1 MPEFLTKVQL
11 YKMHGRSPIWSIASS
26 LLSFLELRESI
37 KSSHNKFALHLYRDA
52 CMHAQSLQLYL
63 TLWNLWAVVHQ
74 APLSLGFS
82 RQEYWSGL
90 LCPPPGESSGPRD
103 RIRVSRIAS
112 RFIYCLVYLENRQNF
127 SFSVPKEKIKWL
139 DINTENSDEM
149 SLFAQN
155 GLVSTCCSNVIMN
168 SDFFYHFQN
177 CLGLKC
183 NHAVPLS
190 QEHKFCPSLELRKGD
205 QAFSLSETVV
215 FLLIEFVF
223 VSWAIP

>member
-90 LCPPPGESSGPRD
+90 LCPPPGESFWPRD
-103 RIRVSRIAS
+103 WTNISYGRWVLLPLMPPA
-112 RFIYCLVYLENRQNF
+112 CPTVTT
-127 SFSVPKEKIKWL
+127 KATEKMDWAI
-139 DINTENSDEM
+139 
-149 SLFAQN
+149 
-155 GLVSTCCSNVIMN
+155 V
-168 SDFFYHFQN
+168 
-177 CLGLKC
+177 
-183 NHAVPLS
+183 
-190 QEHKFCPSLELRKGD
+190 
-205 QAFSLSETVV
+205 TVV
-215 FLLIEFVF
+215 TGGGWGQL
-223 VSWAIP
+223 PKMHP